1 MRGYAAL
8 ARIDSSSIHVAR
20 ATVAPEA
27 PSPETH
33 TDSPA
38 AARSGRARV
47 PPAARLADLA
57 VTVREQWAITTFYLF
72 DPESW
77 R

>member
-8 ARIDSSSIHVAR
+8 ARIDASAIHVAR
-20 ATVAPEA
+20 AAMTSTEL
-27 PSPETH
+27 
-33 TDSPA
+33 
-38 AARSGRARV
+38 
-47 PPAARLADLA
+47 PPAPPGDVPAPVASAPARAVGPRLAELA
-57 VTVREQWAITTFYLF
+57 GIVREQWAITTFYLF

>member
-8 ARIDSSSIHVAR
+8 ARIDASSVHVGR
-20 ATVAPEA
+20 ALPRTPDPVHCPA
-27 PSPETH
+27 
-33 TDSPA
+33 PA
-38 AARSGRARV
+38 ATLHPRL
-47 PPAARLADLA
+47 AARRVASRAAEVLETL
-57 VTVREQWAITTFYLF
+57 REQWAITTFYLF

>member
-8 ARIDSSSIHVAR
+8 ARIDASSIHVAR
-20 ATVAPEA
+20 AAVAPKVPLPEA
-27 PSPETH
+27 RADHPSATW
-33 TDSPA
+33 
-38 AARSGRARV
+38 SGHMPV
-47 PPAARLADLA
+47 PPTARLAELA
-57 VTVREQWAITTFYLF
+57 QSVREQWAITTFFLF